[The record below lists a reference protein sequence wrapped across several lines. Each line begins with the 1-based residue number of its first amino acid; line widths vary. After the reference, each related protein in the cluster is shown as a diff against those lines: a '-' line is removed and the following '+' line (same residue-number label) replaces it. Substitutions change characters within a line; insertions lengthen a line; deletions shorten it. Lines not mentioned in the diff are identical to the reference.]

1 MRYLLDTHTLVWWLL
16 DDVRLSHKAR
26 AAIADADNEIF
37 ASAVSAFEVTTK
49 HRLGKWPEAQP
60 ICADFI
66 KLITNERFGLLSI
79 QTPHALQAGRL
90 AGEHKDPFDRL
101 LAAQSILDD
110 LVIVSADSAFNI
122 FGVQR
127 LW

>member
-1 MRYLLDTHTLVWWLL
+1 VRYLLDTHTLVWWLL
-16 DDVRLSHKAR
+16 DDVRLSHNAR
-26 AAIADADNEIF
+26 AAIADADNEVL
-37 ASAVSAFEVTTK
+37 ASAVSAFEATTK

-79 QTPHALQAGRL
+79 EAHHALKAGRL

-101 LAAQSILDD
+101 LAAQAIHED
-110 LVIVSADSAFNI
+110 LIIVSTDSAFDT
-122 FGVQR
+122 FGIQR

>member
-1 MRYLLDTHTLVWWLL
+1 MRYLLNTHTLVWWLL
-16 DDVRLSHKAR
+16 DDIRLSHKAR
-26 AAIADADNEIF
+26 AEIADADNEIL

-79 QTPHALQAGRL
+79 QTLNALQAGRL

-101 LAAQSILDD
+101 LAAQAIHED
-110 LVIVSADSAFNI
+110 LIIVSTGSAFDT